1 MRKLFL
7 STTVLLLGLSVLF
20 LSSCSDHDY
29 NEETVFN
36 NLTVQMKLGDAQ
48 AKALKPIF
56 LEQVA
61 EAKIILASIKKEQSG
76 SSSNFSGARPDL
88 NEGPLDQT
96 RLENSTIE
104 RLQEVTREV
113 NAKLSQILSAEQFTA
128 YNAFLNDELKKLID
142 K

>member
-1 MRKLFL
+1 
-7 STTVLLLGLSVLF
+7 
-20 LSSCSDHDY
+20 
-29 NEETVFN
+29 
-36 NLTVQMKLGDAQ
+36 MKLGDAQ